1 MLEFIH
7 TIIAALTPVA
17 HAAAT
22 YQWEIPFPPAP
33 GGGVP
38 DTTIESVVNYIYT
51 WGLALGGAFAFVRLT
66 IAGIQW
72 GTSGTVFAAGNAKQ
86 TMQEVGFGLVILLGS
101 WLLLNTI
108 NPQVVNPQIEFPSGL
123 SDVQQNGSVGGGNN
137 NSRTDGASQT
147 VGGASGAFNT
157 QEQTNTAASLGF
169 GSNSVGKSLTDLL
182 QNIPLADVHPDTWQ
196 TTQGPAYAY
205 STEQRQ
211 TSKFNPPTPLS
222 CDAIFTSYNRVQGQQ
237 GYNGTTKSQP
247 NITTE
252 IPAGLAGPTITP
264 SPGQGQDPLKYCY
277 SLPYKNT
284 NCTPSGQVPTIIQD
298 LIKRWGGACVNAG
311 QVIANLDFEY
321 PQIIE
326 YSRKYGMN
334 PYMTL
339 TLWIEE
345 SCAGAD
351 PKAYQLGCSDGAYNA
366 FGLKPPI
373 APSPNRG
380 TPEELCKQLAC
391 LFTFKPDP
399 TDFASFMCGWAEGSD
414 KGRNCQFTAN
424 PQFTNN
430 VGTTY
435 MLLTQYEPDKSC
447 LIKFGAPGC

>member
-7 TIIAALTPVA
+7 TIFTALTPVA

-33 GGGVP
+33 GGAAP

-51 WGLALGGAFAFVRLT
+51 WGLALGGAFAFVRLV

-86 TMQEVGFGLVILLGS
+86 TMQEVAFGLVILLGS

-108 NPQVVNPQIEFPSGL
+108 NPQIVNPQVEFPSSLGNVTN
-123 SDVQQNGSVGGGNN
+123 DTYQTQQGTQTGGGP
-137 NSRTDGASQT
+137 
-147 VGGASGAFNT
+147 SGAFNT

-182 QNIPLADVHPDTWQ
+182 QNIPLGNVNPDTWQ
-196 TTQGPAYAY
+196 AAQEPTYAY

-222 CDAIFTSYNRVQGQQ
+222 CDAIFTSSNRIQGQQ
-237 GYNGTTKSQP
+237 GYSGVTKSQP

-252 IPAGLAGPTITP
+252 VPAGLTGPTITP
-264 SPGQGQDPLKYCY
+264 TPTGGQPGPTKYCY

-284 NCTPSGQVPTIIQD
+284 NCSPEGHVPSIIQD
-298 LIKRWGGACVNAG
+298 LIKRWGSSCVNAD

-326 YSRKYGMN
+326 YSKKYGMN

-345 SCAGAD
+345 SCAGAN
-351 PKAYQLGCSDGAYNA
+351 PSAFQLGCSDGAYNA

-373 APSPNRG
+373 APAPNRG

-399 TDFASFMCGWAEGSD
+399 ADFASFMCGWAEGSD

-424 PQFTNN
+424 PEFTNN

-435 MLLTQYEPDKSC
+435 MLLTQYESDKSC